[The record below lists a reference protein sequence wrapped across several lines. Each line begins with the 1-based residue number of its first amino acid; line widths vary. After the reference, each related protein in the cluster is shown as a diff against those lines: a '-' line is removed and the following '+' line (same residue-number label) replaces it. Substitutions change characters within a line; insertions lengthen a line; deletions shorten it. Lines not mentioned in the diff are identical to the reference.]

1 MPPVG
6 NNFIKRSF
14 KETELVAFDLR
25 VGLTVGL
32 MRGVYVRFGVGFGG
46 GVGVAAGRG
55 INSGKIGFT
64 VAGLGVGGFAVR
76 GFVFAFGPLPF
87 LPSIMIWPSWV

>member
-14 KETELVAFDLR
+14 KETDSVTFGLNDGLG
-25 VGLTVGL
+25 VGLIRGL
-32 MRGVYVRFGVGFGG
+32 YVRFGF
-46 GVGVAAGRG
+46 GVGVAVGRG

-64 VAGLGVGGFAVR
+64 VVGFGVGRFVIR
-76 GFVFAFGPLPF
+76 GFAFGALPF
-87 LPSIMIWPSWV
+87 LPSMIIWPSWV

>member
-14 KETELVAFDLR
+14 KETDSVTFGLNVGFG
-25 VGLTVGL
+25 VGLIRGL
-32 MRGVYVRFGVGFGG
+32 YVRFGF
-46 GVGVAAGRG
+46 GVGVAVGRG

-64 VAGLGVGGFAVR
+64 VVGFGVGRFVIR
-76 GFVFAFGPLPF
+76 GFAFGA
-87 LPSIMIWPSWV
+87 